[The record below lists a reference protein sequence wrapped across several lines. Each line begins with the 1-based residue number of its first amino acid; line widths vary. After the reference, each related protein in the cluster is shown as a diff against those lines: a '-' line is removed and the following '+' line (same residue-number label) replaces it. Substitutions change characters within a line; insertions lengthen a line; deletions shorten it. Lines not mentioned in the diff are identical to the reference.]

1 MNANLGTRGL
11 VVVVL
16 VAFGMAGCAGLN
28 GRSWGVCGLGGGFVG
43 AGIGG
48 AVGGLV
54 ENNQSRRASSD
65 SRAAASIAAGVAI
78 GAVLGA
84 FAGHFLCDPAIE
96 EAPPAPPPPPPLAAA
111 PPLFIPPSPPAAPKP
126 GSKMVTLRG
135 PNFDFNR
142 TEIRPDGRALL
153 DDAIHTMRENPNL
166 RVSVEG
172 HTDWIGSETYNQQLS
187 EKRARAA
194 RDYMTSRGIES
205 SRIETRGFGESSPVE
220 RNDTE
225 DGRAENRRVEVIAR

>member
-1 MNANLGTRGL
+1 MSANLRTRGL
-11 VVVVL
+11 VLVVL
-16 VAFGMAGCAGLN
+16 VAFAMTGCEGLG
-28 GRSWGVCGLGGGFVG
+28 GRPWGVCALGGGLIG

-54 ENNQSRRASSD
+54 ENNKSRRASSD
-65 SRAAASIAAGVAI
+65 SRTAASVAAGVAT

-96 EAPPAPPPPPPLAAA
+96 EAPPPPPPPPPLAAA
-111 PPLFIPPSPPAAPKP
+111 PPLFIPPPPPPAPKP
-126 GSKMVTLRG
+126 GTKIATLRG

-153 DDAIHTMRENPNL
+153 DDAVRTMRENPNL

-194 RDYMTSRGIES
+194 RDYLTSRGIEG

-225 DGRAENRRVEVIAR
+225 DGRAQNRRVEVIAQ